1 MFRVT
6 NRGKEIGNAESIE
19 DVRRIVEGQPAGRYD
34 VDERPSDRF
43 PDGDK
48 WLAWG
53 HLIRHADRP
62 LEEDRWTRSW
72 GPLPRQH
79 PLR

>member
-43 PDGDK
+43 PDGDN

-53 HLIRHADRP
+53 HLIRHADG
-62 LEEDRWTRSW
+62 RSRRIA
-72 GPLPRQH
+72 GLGRRN
-79 PLR
+79 LRARSG